1 MQPTYKYTRMIK
13 RRPGSTLKQFRDY
26 WLEGCAERDKRAM
39 DNAPA
44 IRRIVKNVSTG
55 EVALGGTEPPFDAM
69 LAVFFDSV
77 ADAQATCGGGKL
89 AALFGDDPN
98 HVDTTIPMQEMIADE
113 YQMGQKPD
121 AASVLSGLRRLKIIR
136 TVYRRNDLDPQQ
148 FKDYWLGNHAR
159 LEDVVIRQSPVVRI
173 VATFA
178 VPDGLDDKKP
188 PFDGMVEL
196 YFKSTDDIRTMF
208 ASSIPAMM
216 REDEKNFVQMDAPAI
231 RFVAD
236 EFINNER
243 AG

>member
-1 MQPTYKYTRMIK
+1 M
-13 RRPGSTLKQFRDY
+13 
-26 WLEGCAERDKRAM
+26 
-39 DNAPA
+39 
-44 IRRIVKNVSTG
+44 
-55 EVALGGTEPPFDAM
+55 GGTEPPFDAM
-69 LAVFFDSV
+69 LAVFFDSG

-98 HVDTTIPMQEMIADE
+98 HVDTTIPTQEMIADE

-121 AASVLSGLRRLKIIR
+121 AAPVLSGLRRLKIIR

-148 FKDYWLGNHAR
+148 FKDYWLRNHAR
-159 LEDVVIRQSPVVRI
+159 LEDIVIRQSPVVRI

-178 VPDGLDDKKP
+178 VPNGLDGKKP

-196 YFKSTDDIRTMF
+196 YFKSTDDIRAMF

-231 RFVAD
+231 RFVAN
-236 EFINNER
+236 EFVTNER
-243 AG
+243 TG

>member
-1 MQPTYKYTRMIK
+1 MQATYKYIRMIK

-26 WLEGCAERDKRAM
+26 WLEGWAERDKRAM
-39 DNAPA
+39 DKAAA

-69 LAVFFDSV
+69 LALFFDSF
-77 ADAQATCGGGKL
+77 ADAQAACGGGKL
-89 AALFGDDPN
+89 SPLFGDNPN
-98 HVDTTIPMQEMIADE
+98 HVDTAIPTQEMIADE

-121 AASVLSGLRRLKIIR
+121 AASVLTGPRRLKIIR

-148 FKDYWLGNHAR
+148 FKDYWLRNHAR

-178 VPDGLDDKKP
+178 VPDGLDGKKP

-196 YFKSTDDIRTMF
+196 YFKSTDDIRAMF

-236 EFINNER
+236 ESIVNER

>member
-13 RRPGSTLKQFRDY
+13 RRPGSTLTQFRDY
-26 WLEGCAERDKRAM
+26 RLEGCAERDKRAL
-39 DNAPA
+39 DKSA

-89 AALFGDDPN
+89 AALFGDDPI

-136 TVYRRNDLDPQQ
+136 TVYRRHDLDPQQ
-148 FKDYWLGNHAR
+148 FKDYWLRNHAR

-178 VPDGLDDKKP
+178 VPDGLDGKKP

-196 YFKSTDDIRTMF
+196 YFKSTDDIRAMF

-236 EFINNER
+236 EFIINER